1 MAFESGDIA
10 AAFLVFPRGS
20 PLALDISE
28 AILKVT
34 ESTEIEQL
42 EDYMFSSFKCSSST
56 DMSDWPGIRRLSFCV
71 WQKGIEKCK
80 FLTS

>member
-1 MAFESGDIA
+1 M
-10 AAFLVFPRGS
+10 FPRGS

-42 EDYMFSSFKCSSST
+42 EDYMLSSFKCSSST
-56 DMSDWPGIRRLSFCV
+56 DMSDWPGILDYHFASGG
-71 WQKGIEKCK
+71 KGKRNAN
-80 FLTS
+80 S